1 MDVTSRDIVD
11 FLERNAKRPAT
22 GRELQRHFGLSGKER
37 KAFHRLLDALVR
49 DGAIVELR
57 GNRYAM
63 PRKISVVVGTVS
75 THRDGYGFV
84 RPSDGDEEDLFIP
97 ARFMR
102 EAMNGDTVMARV
114 ERSRRDGRR
123 AGRIIRVLERAQQ
136 TMVGR
141 FEQGHRFGYVI
152 PEDPR
157 QLHDIF
163 IPPKATG
170 GAKDGQLVVARIE
183 AYPSKSRSA
192 EGVIIEVLGDPD
204 DPKVEALAI
213 VHKHDLPHRF
223 PDEVLEAAEAVPG
236 DVPKADLAGRE
247 DLRHLQTVT
256 IDGET
261 AKDFDD
267 AVAVRRETSGR
278 IRLWVSIADVAHYV
292 EKDGVLDREAFERGT
307 SVYFPGQCIPML
319 PEKLSNGICSLN
331 PEVDR
336 LTMTAEML
344 FDREGN
350 RVESRFYPSVIRSD
364 ARLTYT
370 QVRDMIV
377 DGDEAVIARYKS
389 IFPDLQVMEDLALRL
404 MEMRRRRGS
413 LDFDLPEAEIIL
425 DLTGQPEDIVRAERT
440 LAHRVI
446 EEFMLAANEAVAG
459 YLTDKDVPVLYRVHE
474 APDID
479 KLQDFQAFVAHFNYG
494 IDLDQ
499 GSVDPRKLQ
508 KLLSE
513 AEGQPEEKMINQVLL
528 RSMKQA
534 HYSPE
539 NIGHFGLAADLYCHF
554 TSPIRRYPDLVIHRI
569 LKDALR
575 SGALPERKK
584 AELGRRLPRI
594 GELTSAR
601 ERRAMEAEREIVDLK
616 KCRFMLDHIDEQF
629 EGIVSGVMP
638 FGFFVELL
646 EYFVEGLVHISN
658 LDDDFYHYEE
668 ERQRLIGENRRR
680 IFQVGE
686 KVTIR
691 VKDVNLARREMDFV
705 LAGSAEDGPS
715 RRRRSR
721 TKGRS

>member
-1 MDVTSRDIVD
+1 
-11 FLERNAKRPAT
+11 
-22 GRELQRHFGLSGKER
+22 
-37 KAFHRLLDALVR
+37 
-49 DGAIVELR
+49 
-57 GNRYAM
+57 
-63 PRKISVVVGTVS
+63 
-75 THRDGYGFV
+75 
-84 RPSDGDEEDLFIP
+84 
-97 ARFMR
+97 
-102 EAMNGDTVMARV
+102 
-114 ERSRRDGRR
+114 
-123 AGRIIRVLERAQQ
+123 
-136 TMVGR
+136 
-141 FEQGHRFGYVI
+141 
-152 PEDPR
+152 
-157 QLHDIF
+157 
-163 IPPKATG
+163 
-170 GAKDGQLVVARIE
+170 
-183 AYPSKSRSA
+183 
-192 EGVIIEVLGDPD
+192 
-204 DPKVEALAI
+204 
-213 VHKHDLPHRF
+213 
-223 PDEVLEAAEAVPG
+223 
-236 DVPKADLAGRE
+236 
-247 DLRHLQTVT
+247 
-256 IDGET
+256 
-261 AKDFDD
+261 
-267 AVAVRRETSGR
+267 
-278 IRLWVSIADVAHYV
+278 
-292 EKDGVLDREAFERGT
+292 
-307 SVYFPGQCIPML
+307 
-319 PEKLSNGICSLN
+319 
-331 PEVDR
+331 
-336 LTMTAEML
+336 
-344 FDREGN
+344 
-350 RVESRFYPSVIRSD
+350 
-364 ARLTYT
+364 
-370 QVRDMIV
+370 
-377 DGDEAVIARYKS
+377 
-389 IFPDLQVMEDLALRL
+389 
-404 MEMRRRRGS
+404 
-413 LDFDLPEAEIIL
+413 
-425 DLTGQPEDIVRAERT
+425 
-440 LAHRVI
+440 
-446 EEFMLAANEAVAG
+446 MLAANEAVAG